1 MQCKL
6 GDGNTKYLSL
16 DDLLMSAREGDVST
30 SKNKDSASVI
40 EKKQARRVASTT
52 NHAKN
57 QCHVRICLISVP
69 FYDSLNVSASYTI
82 Y

>member
-6 GDGNTKYLSL
+6 GNGNNNFLSL

-40 EKKQARRVASTT
+40 EKKQARKVASTT
-52 NHAKN
+52 DHAKN
-57 QCHVRICLISVP
+57 QCHVRICLISIP
-69 FYDSLNVSASYTI
+69 FYDCLNVRVLVTL
-82 Y
+82 